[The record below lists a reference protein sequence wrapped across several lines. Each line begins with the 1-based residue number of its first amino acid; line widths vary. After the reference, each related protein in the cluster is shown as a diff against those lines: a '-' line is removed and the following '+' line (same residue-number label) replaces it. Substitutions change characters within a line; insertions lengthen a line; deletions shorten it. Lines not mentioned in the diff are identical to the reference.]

1 MKKVK
6 FITAIYNNLFGTEFG
21 GRQSR
26 RDHYKWSLI
35 SIMRMTD
42 SDFTCYCS
50 KSEYQEL
57 HDFFYV
63 KNNISQNQLEL
74 KQFELSNNLNFN
86 YIENYKNFEEIKK
99 SDRCFEIQY
108 NKFFWLLNEDF
119 SYDYYFWI
127 DAGFCHCG
135 LLPDKYLTYCDVTR
149 GYFDS
154 YFFDNEFLQK
164 MIDKTGEQITIFT
177 KDNLRN
183 YWSDTVPQNY
193 YNQYDSTL
201 HVIGGLFGGKKEIMK
216 WYVNEFQHSLKK
228 ITEET
233 KRLYSE
239 EHYMSL
245 IYVNNRDK
253 FKTYT
258 FDIWWH
264 ETNGPNGLADNYFVI
279 NKSFYKSLEDI
290 KL

>member
-1 MKKVK
+1 MFLKIISKI
-6 FITAIYNNLFGTEFG
+6 FF
-21 GRQSR
+21 
-26 RDHYKWSLI
+26 LI
-35 SIMRMTD
+35 
-42 SDFTCYCS
+42 
-50 KSEYQEL
+50 
-57 HDFFYV
+57 
-63 KNNISQNQLEL
+63 
-74 KQFELSNNLNFN
+74 
-86 YIENYKNFEEIKK
+86 
-99 SDRCFEIQY
+99 DRY
-108 NKFFWLLNEDF
+108 
-119 SYDYYFWI
+119 
-127 DAGFCHCG
+127 
-135 LLPDKYLTYCDVTR
+135 
-149 GYFDS
+149 
-154 YFFDNEFLQK
+154 
-164 MIDKTGEQITIFT
+164 FT

-264 ETNGPNGLADNYFVI
+264 ETNGPNGLSDNYFVI